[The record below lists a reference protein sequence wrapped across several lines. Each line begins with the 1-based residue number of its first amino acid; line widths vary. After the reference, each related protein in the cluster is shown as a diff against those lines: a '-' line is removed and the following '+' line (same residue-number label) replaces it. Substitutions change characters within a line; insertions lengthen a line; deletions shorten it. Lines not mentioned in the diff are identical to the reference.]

1 MKTLLLAFLVLALS
15 LSTVAFAQNNSGSS
29 SDQGQ
34 QQAQTSSNQ
43 SSQTSAGNQQMSG
56 TVSKNGKKFTN
67 SADNKTYTVGNPNA
81 LTGHEGQPVGLIVHV
96 DPDNNV
102 IHIIQVE
109 AVPQQ

>member
-1 MKTLLLAFLVLALS
+1 MKTLQLAFLVLALS
-15 LSTVAFAQNNSGSS
+15 LSTVAFAQNNSGSR

-34 QQAQTSSNQ
+34 QQAQTSNSQ

-56 TVSKNGKKFTN
+56 TVSKNGKNFTN
-67 SADNKTYTVGNPNA
+67 SADNKTYSVSNSDA

-109 AVPQQ
+109 AMPQQ

>member
-34 QQAQTSSNQ
+34 QQAQTSNSQ
-43 SSQTSAGNQQMSG
+43 SSQTSAGNQHMSG
-56 TVSKNGKKFTN
+56 TVSKNGKQFTN
-67 SADNKTYTVGNPNA
+67 RADNTTYTVNNPDA

-96 DPDNNV
+96 DPDNNA

-109 AVPQQ
+109 AMPQQ

>member
-1 MKTLLLAFLVLALS
+1 MKILLLALLVLTLS

-34 QQAQTSSNQ
+34 QAQTSNSQ
-43 SSQTSAGNQQMSG
+43 SRQTSAGNQQMSG
-56 TVSKNGKKFTN
+56 TVSKNGKNFTN
-67 SADNKTYTVGNPNA
+67 SADNKTYTVSNPDA
-81 LTGHEGQPVGLIVHV
+81 LSGHEGQPVGLIVHV

>member
-1 MKTLLLAFLVLALS
+1 MKTSLLAFLVLALS
-15 LSTVAFAQNNSGSS
+15 LSTVAFAQNSSGSS

-56 TVSKNGKKFTN
+56 TVSKNGKNFTN
-67 SADNKTYTVGNPNA
+67 RADNKTYTVSNPDA